1 MMDLSGRLGVFPE
14 LGKLSAFLRRDALI
28 SWSYRRGAF
37 SDIAGMLVQA
47 LLFYFLS
54 SLVDTSR
61 MSQLGGTRTG
71 YMGFV
76 VIGLTVASFYQIG
89 VTRMMSA
96 VQNERFMG
104 TFETLLVTPTSYATL
119 QLGFVIYDIL
129 RIPVRAAIFLILAT
143 TLFGVDIR
151 WAGLA
156 QVGVLILAFLPFVW
170 GVAAGLTAAVVAFR
184 QAGSLVGLANLVLVL
199 GSGTYFPL
207 QLFPSWVAATAA
219 LNPLAIA
226 MHGARAALLEGTA
239 WSATLSRAA
248 IVLAIAAGT
257 WIAGTLAFQFALER
271 ERRTGNLGLY

>member
-1 MMDLSGRLGVFPE
+1 MMEWSSRMGVLPE
-14 LGKLSAFLRRDALI
+14 LRKLSAFLRRDALI

-61 MSQLGGTRTG
+61 MTQLGGTRAG

-76 VIGLTVASFYQIG
+76 VVGLTVASFYQVG
-89 VTRMMSA
+89 VNRMMSA

-104 TFETLLVTPTSYATL
+104 TFETLLTTPTAPATL
-119 QLGFVIYDIL
+119 QLGFVVYDIL
-129 RIPVRAAIFLILAT
+129 RIPVRTAIFLVLAT
-143 TLFGVDIR
+143 TLFGVDVR

-156 QVGVLILAFLPFVW
+156 QVCVIILAFLPFVW
-170 GVAAGLTAAVVAFR
+170 GLAAGLTAAVIAFR
-184 QAGSLVGLANLVLVL
+184 QAASLVGLANVLLVL

-226 MHGARAALLEGTA
+226 LNGARAALLDGIA
-239 WSATLSRAA
+239 WSTTFWQAA
-248 IVLAIAAGT
+248 VILAIAAVT
-257 WIAGTLAFQFALER
+257 WMVGTLAFQFALER

>member
-1 MMDLSGRLGVFPE
+1 MISAAGRVGILPE
-14 LGKLSAFLRRDALI
+14 LRKLSAFLRRDALI
-28 SWSYRRGAF
+28 AWSYRRGAI
-37 SDIAGMLVQA
+37 SDIGGMLVQA

-61 MSQLGGTRTG
+61 MTQLGGTRTG

-76 VIGLTVASFYQIG
+76 VVGLTVAAFYQIG

-104 TFETLLVTPTSYATL
+104 TFETLLVTPTAYATL

-129 RIPVRAAIFLILAT
+129 RIPVRTAVFLILAA
-143 TLFGVDIR
+143 TLFRVDVR
-151 WAGLA
+151 WAGLG
-156 QVGVLILAFLPFVW
+156 QVGVLVLVLLPFVW
-170 GVAAGLTAAVVAFR
+170 GVAAGLTGAVIAFR
-184 QAGSLVGLANLVLVL
+184 QAASLVGLANLALVL

-207 QLFPSWVAATAA
+207 QLLPPWLAATAA

-226 MHGARAALLEGTA
+226 LTGARAALLGSVS
-239 WSATLSRAA
+239 WHATLAQA
-248 IVLAIAAGT
+248 GVIFAIAVVTWVAGT
-257 WIAGTLAFQFALER
+257 VTFQFALER

>member
-1 MMDLSGRLGVFPE
+1 MTSAAGRVGILPE
-14 LGKLSAFLRRDALI
+14 LRKLSAFLRRDALI
-28 SWSYRRGAF
+28 AWSYRRGAI
-37 SDIAGMLVQA
+37 SDIGGMLVQA

-61 MSQLGGTRTG
+61 MTQLGGTRTG

-76 VIGLTVASFYQIG
+76 VVGLTVAAFYQIG

-129 RIPVRAAIFLILAT
+129 RIPVRTAVFLILAA
-143 TLFGVDIR
+143 TLFRVDVR
-151 WAGLA
+151 WAGLG
-156 QVGVLILAFLPFVW
+156 QVGILVLALLPFVW
-170 GVAAGLTAAVVAFR
+170 GVAAGLTGAVIAFR
-184 QAGSLVGLANLVLVL
+184 QAASLVGLANLGLVL

-207 QLFPSWVAATAA
+207 QLLPSWLAATAA

-226 MHGARAALLEGTA
+226 LTGARAALLGSSSWQT
-239 WSATLSRAA
+239 TLAQA
-248 IVLAIAAGT
+248 GVIFAIAVVT
-257 WIAGTLAFQFALER
+257 WIAGTATFQFALER

>member
-14 LGKLSAFLRRDALI
+14 MGKLSAFLRRDALI

-76 VIGLTVASFYQIG
+76 VVGLTVAAFYQIG

-129 RIPVRAAIFLILAT
+129 RIPVRTAIFLILAT

-170 GVAAGLTAAVVAFR
+170 GLAAGLTAAVVAFR

-239 WSATLSRAA
+239 WSTTLSQAA
-248 IVLAIAAGT
+248 IILAIAAGT